1 MIVVQS
7 WGSTKRVAVLVVMA
21 VVVVAAV
28 GWANGSADRAGAS
41 TRRSAPAKAVK
52 LKPGDVYVSLGSSLA
67 SGYGI
72 AVQSTSCGRSDKS
85 YGPLV
90 AAKYGLQLVDVSC
103 GAAAIPHVLD
113 QAQGTNPPQID
124 ALTADT
130 KLITVGLG
138 GNDIGYNGT
147 ALGCGD
153 PATVCTA
160 PATLAA
166 DEAALPGKL
175 DAMLAAIKAK
185 APSATVVVV
194 TYPREFPKTNCPAL
208 SLTDEELAML
218 QQMGAS
224 VEKALVGAAKK
235 AKVLLAD
242 PYAQRGDHT
251 ACAPESQRWTNGKD
265 VTEGAGFAYHP
276 TALGHQKM
284 AALIAKALNG

>member
-1 MIVVQS
+1 MQ
-7 WGSTKRVAVLVVMA
+7 RVAALMVLVVLA
-21 VVVVAAV
+21 LGAA
-28 GWANGSADRAGAS
+28 GWSTAATAAS
-41 TRRSAPAKAVK
+41 KPSQPTKAVK
-52 LKPGDVYVSLGSSLA
+52 LKQGDVYVSLGSSLA
-67 SGYGI
+67 SGFGI
-72 AVQSTSCGRSDKS
+72 ATQSSSCGRSDKS

-103 GAAAIPHVLD
+103 GAAIVPNVLD
-113 QAQGTNPPQID
+113 TPQGTNPPQLD
-124 ALTADT
+124 AVTADA
-130 KLITVGLG
+130 KLITVGVG
-138 GNDIGYNGT
+138 GNDIAYNGT

-185 APSATVVVV
+185 APSATIVVV
-194 TYPREFPKTNCPAL
+194 TYPREFPPKNCPAL
-208 SLTDEELAML
+208 SLDDQELTML

-224 VEKALVGAAKK
+224 VEKALVDSAKK

-242 PYAQRGDHT
+242 PYAQKGDHT
-251 ACAPESQRWTNGKD
+251 VCAPESTRWTNGKD

-276 TALGHQKM
+276 TALGHQKV
-284 AALIAKALNG
+284 AALITKALNG